1 MGRAVSSRF
10 DGDKYATRSQRKKPE
25 EMGQHPTRVLLA
37 TDGSRQVRRDATKE
51 VTS

>member
-25 EMGQHPTRVLLA
+25 EMERHSMRVLLA
-37 TDGSRQVRRDATKE
+37 TDGSRQVRIDATKE